1 MNPQIFGWQHLTF
14 LAIFIVISVVTLVLV
29 KKYAKSTKSQD
40 IIARCVGGVLLA
52 FILANRIII
61 AINDGQAIKFI
72 PNTFCGMSS
81 LVLALAVLFGRRNN
95 NVLHFVVHVALVG
108 DILTL
113 CYPDFIGQNIS
124 FFYGAT
130 ISGFLHHATG
140 LYLCLLLELIG
151 WFVPTYKKWI
161 NLVVGFMAYIT
172 FGCFLIHALN
182 FTHAFYIDHAIL
194 SGTPLTIWII
204 APVFAVGYAIFM
216 VIVEWIRRKKKKE
229 TKPISFNKIIKI
241 IKSNP

>member
-14 LAIFIVISVVTLVLV
+14 LAIFIVISAVTLVLV
-29 KKYAKSTKSQD
+29 KKYAKSTKSQE
-40 IIARCVGGVLLA
+40 IIVRCVGGVLLA

-113 CYPDFIGQNIS
+113 CYPEFISNS
-124 FFYGAT
+124 VSLFYAETFTG
-130 ISGFLHHATG
+130 LMHHAVG
-140 LYLCLLLELIG
+140 LYLCLLLYLVR

-161 NLVVGFMAYIT
+161 NLAVGFMAYIT
-172 FGCFLIHALN
+172 FGCFSIHALN
-182 FTHAFYIDHAIL
+182 FTHAFFIDHAIL

-204 APVFAVGYAIFM
+204 APIFAVGYAIFM